1 MKIYYFNLT
10 RFPGHSRIL
19 YCRLGF
25 VLLCHHHL
33 GHILG
38 SQDCYTLSDTHTH
51 AHTRTLFFFFF
62 LGQTGRTLLF
72 LTSKN
77 LLENNIF

>member
-51 AHTRTLFFFFF
+51 AHTRTLFFFFSW
-62 LGQTGRTLLF
+62 TNW
-72 LTSKN
+72 KN
-77 LLENNIF
+77 SVIFNLKEFIRK